1 MLKNFFTIGIRN
13 IRKQSFS
20 SLLNILGLG
29 MGLALVIFIA
39 LYLYDQ
45 HRYDRWYSDYERI
58 YRLEFGDWGITGPVF
73 KRIAEEASAGIE
85 EVLRV
90 NNNQL
95 YNTPVRKGDETVRIR
110 HLIAADPAVFD
121 FFDLTILHGDTENP
135 LGDMGSIVLTRSEAI
150 RLFGKENP
158 IGEVLRPQD
167 SYNLVVTAVIDD
179 IQHFHVKV
187 DALVSFMLFGKFYG
201 AGYFESGGNWNHLT
215 YLKLH
220 PEADV
225 EQVRDQVQEK
235 THQFIS
241 ESSGIQFDK
250 PVFLRPVKDIYY
262 TNEVSFESPVL
273 HGNKTLSLAFMII
286 AGFVLFIAVV
296 NFINLSTAH
305 SASRAREMGIRKLLG
320 GTRGSL
326 MVQFLLES
334 IIITAMGMLLALVLV
349 EIFLPRFNVLAEI
362 DISLREWSWVLIIL
376 AFLTITLV
384 VGLVNGLYPAFYLS
398 GFQPAVV
405 LKGNTTKGKGAALFR
420 KSLMVFQF
428 ATGIGLIAGTLIVYQ
443 QTNYMKNKEMNFN
456 KENIVYFRGSEPVL
470 QRWDEFRNSLT
481 SSPDIREVALTNA
494 VPGNVGWQES
504 AIVDGETRQFYF
516 WPATPEFFE
525 MLEVNLLAGRWP
537 DRNLTTDQQE
547 NVVVNEQWLYH
558 MGFAP
563 PWEDVIGENV
573 RYGFGEMTIIGVV
586 EDFHFNSL
594 HQAIGP
600 MAFVWWESRCKM
612 VSIKIQE
619 QNKAEALAHIEETWS
634 YFYPQEPVA
643 YTFLDDALKA
653 YYDKEERTGMI
664 LSFFAL
670 FAIFIACLGL
680 FGLSSF
686 LMEKRSKEIALRKVL
701 GAPMIRLHIL
711 LQREF
716 VLLICFASIIAIPA
730 GYYFMQSWVRGFP
743 YQIAISPA
751 PFVIA
756 VGLTLLIAL
765 LTISWHANRVSSK
778 NPSDFFR
785 AE

>member
-1 MLKNFFTIGIRN
+1 
-13 IRKQSFS
+13 
-20 SLLNILGLG
+20 
-29 MGLALVIFIA
+29 MGLALVIFIG

-45 HRYDRWYSDYERI
+45 HRYDRWYDDYERT

-73 KRIAEEASAGIE
+73 KRIAEDASAGIE
-85 EVLRV
+85 EVLRL
-90 NNNQL
+90 NNNQM
-95 YNTPVRKGDETVRIR
+95 YNTPVRKGDETVRIK
-110 HLIAADPAVFD
+110 HIIAADPAVFD
-121 FFDLTILHGDTENP
+121 FFDLTIIHGDRDNP
-135 LGDMGSIVLTRSEAI
+135 LSDMGNIVLTRSEAI

-158 IGEVLRPQD
+158 IGEVLRTQD
-167 SYNLVVTAVIDD
+167 DYNLMVTAVIEDVS
-179 IQHFHVKV
+179 HFHVEI
-187 DALVSFMLFGKFYG
+187 DALVSFMIFSKYYG
-201 AGYFESGGNWNHLT
+201 ADYFESSGNWNHLT

-220 PEADV
+220 QEADV
-225 EQVRDQVQEK
+225 EQVRARVDEK
-235 THQFIS
+235 SLEFIF
-241 ESSGIQFDK
+241 ESSGLTFDK
-250 PVFLRPVKDIYY
+250 AVFLRPVKDIYY
-262 TNEVSFESPVL
+262 TNDITFESPVL

-305 SASRAREMGIRKLLG
+305 SATRAREMGVRKLLG

-349 EIFLPRFNVLAEI
+349 EIFLPRFNVLAET
-362 DISLREWSWVLIIL
+362 DINLRDWSWALIIL
-376 AFLTITLV
+376 AFLAITLV
-384 VGLVNGLYPAFYLS
+384 VGFINGLYPAFYLS

-405 LKGNTTKGKGAALFR
+405 LKGHTTKGKGAALFR

-428 ATGIGLIAGTLIVYQ
+428 ATGIGLIAGTIIVYQ
-443 QTNYMKNKEMNFN
+443 QTSYMKNKEMNFN
-456 KENIVYFRGSEPVL
+456 KENIVFFRGSEPVL
-470 QRWDEFRNSLT
+470 QRWDEFRNSLS
-481 SSPDIREVALTNA
+481 SSPNIKEVALTNA

-504 AIVDGETRQFYF
+504 AIIDGEVRQFYF

-525 MLEVNLLAGRWP
+525 ILEVNLLAGRWP
-537 DRNLTTDQQE
+537 DRNLVTDQRE
-547 NVVVNEQWLYH
+547 NVVVNEQWLQH

-563 PWEDVIGENV
+563 PWENVIGENI

-600 MAFVWWESRCKM
+600 MAFVWWENRSKM

-619 QNKAEALAHIEETWS
+619 QNKAEALAHIQQTWTS
-634 YFYPQEPVA
+634 FYPQEPLA
-643 YTFLDDALKA
+643 YTFLDDSLKA

-664 LSFFAL
+664 LSFFSL

-701 GAPMIRLHIL
+701 GAPLFRLHLL
-711 LQREF
+711 LQKEF
-716 VLLICFASIIAIPA
+716 IILIGFASIIAVPV
-730 GYYFMQSWVRGFP
+730 GWYFMQTWLQSFP
-743 YQIAISPA
+743 YQITISPA
-751 PFVIA
+751 PFVVA
-756 VGLTLLIAL
+756 VLLTLFIAI
-765 LTISWHANRVSSK
+765 LTVSWHAIRVSSK
-778 NPSDFFR
+778 NPSDFLR